1 MSVGDKPK
9 DHVEVT
15 DTLDAEQAAASEGT
29 HEVIDIDAAA
39 SEEATVETADEV
51 VSEPASAEL
60 KAEVEAMREKV
71 LRSQADMQNLR
82 RRCEKDVEQAH
93 KFGQERLIKELL
105 PVIDNFE
112 RAVET
117 APEGTDAVVI
127 DGIKM
132 TQDALLS
139 ALKKFNVEQI
149 DPMGTAFDPTFHQAV
164 SIIENVDVEP
174 NTVIAVMQKGYTLNE
189 RLVRPAMVIVSKD
202 APKVEAS

>member
-9 DHVEVT
+9 DHVEV
-15 DTLDAEQAAASEGT
+15 LDAEQRVASDRT
-29 HEVIDIDAAA
+29 DEVIDIDAGA
-39 SEEATVETADEV
+39 SEETTAEAAPEV
-51 VSEPASAEL
+51 VLEPASAEL
-60 KAEVEAMREKV
+60 KAEVVAMREKV

-93 KFGQERLIKELL
+93 KFGQEKLIKELL

-139 ALKKFNVEQI
+139 ALKKFNVVQI
-149 DPMGTAFDPTFHQAV
+149 DPMGTAFDPLFHQAV
-164 SIIENVDVEP
+164 SIIENPDVEP

-202 APKVEAS
+202 APKVAAT

>member
-15 DTLDAEQAAASEGT
+15 DTLDAEQAAAAEGT
-29 HEVIDIDAAA
+29 HEVIDAAA

-164 SIIENVDVEP
+164 SIIENADVEP